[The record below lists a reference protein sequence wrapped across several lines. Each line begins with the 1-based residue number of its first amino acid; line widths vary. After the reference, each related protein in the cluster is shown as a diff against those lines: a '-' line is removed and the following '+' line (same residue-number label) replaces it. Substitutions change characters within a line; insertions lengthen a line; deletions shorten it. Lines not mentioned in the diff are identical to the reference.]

1 MVKVVATV
9 FSTIFLPREGGCT
22 GLVLDHDA
30 LFEGGVVVF
39 AAIAAIHR
47 DLHGVELVLGVLLG
61 LENVIG
67 LANVVVEKR
76 HLFKLFTRF
85 LIYNYIYFILFTLNL

>member
-1 MVKVVATV
+1 M
-9 FSTIFLPREGGCT
+9 
-22 GLVLDHDA
+22 VLDHDA
-30 LFEGGVVVF
+30 LFESGVVVF
-39 AAIAAIHR
+39 AAIAAIHW

-76 HLFKLFTRF
+76 HLSKMFCWF
-85 LIYNYIYFILFTLNL
+85 LIYNYIYII